1 MRYRSYNNGGNYFY
15 LGILIFFMFGGFK
28 VLFLFLP
35 LLFSLA
41 PIFLLLFVG
50 SKVLKTIFGNSAINN
65 SIHGSSQERLHYVEL
80 MIHLMA
86 HAIKADGV
94 VDNREI
100 QTLFTFFQSRLQF
113 NTNQLRWVQDLIQ
126 YSLRKNYPLEIIIQ
140 TMNQEFQVHEKQLSI
155 ELLIAVIMADENLH
169 ENEKVLLDRVAKDL
183 QIDNE
188 FYNQLKSK
196 YIKNTESHYDI
207 LGIKPSATTDEIKKA
222 YKNLCKQYHPDKVQ
236 HLGNEFKNFAD
247 EKIKEINKAYDSIMQ
262 KAKA

>member
-1 MRYRSYNNGGNYFY
+1 MNYRSYNNGGNYFY

-41 PIFLLLFVG
+41 PVFLVLFVG
-50 SKVLKTIFGNSAINN
+50 SKLLKRIFANS
-65 SIHGSSQERLHYVEL
+65 SIHQSIHNSSQERLHYVEL

-100 QTLFTFFQSRLQF
+100 QALFTFFQSRLRF
-113 NTNQLRWVQDLIQ
+113 NHNQLRWVQDLIQ
-126 YSLRKNYPLEIIIQ
+126 YSLQKNYPLSEILDRL
-140 TMNQEFQVHEKQLSI
+140 NQEFNTHEKQLSF
-155 ELLIAVIMADENLH
+155 ELLIAIVIADEELH
-169 ENEKVLLDRVAKDL
+169 ENEKTLLDTVASRL
-183 QIDNE
+183 NIDTE

-196 YIKNTESHYDI
+196 YIKTSHSAYDV
-207 LGIKPSATTDEIKKA
+207 LGVSANASMEEIKKA

-236 HLGNEFKNFAD
+236 HLGDEFKNFAD
-247 EKIKEINKAYDSIMQ
+247 EKIKEINKAYDSITQ
-262 KAKA
+262 KTRA